1 MIFFSQAPEMKAL
14 KCIKLDGLFSLCS
27 TWTMNWGVADSFW
40 VLKQCAKSCLHVMSE
55 IIKWAGYRHRIDP
68 LRSSIS
74 GQNKSLNMTFHLK
87 KKITEKEQIL
97 TDNYFHRSKSRNGY
111 ISDSIYF
118 FKFCFIKRSSCF
130 MIFLRSD
137 SRDTRFQ
144 RLTTI
149 PL

>member
-130 MIFLRSD
+130 RIFLRSD

-149 PL
+149 RL

>member
-130 MIFLRSD
+130 RIFLRSD
-137 SRDTRFQ
+137 SRDTRFH